1 MLSSLGEPLV
11 VHENTKT
18 LPKTLP
24 GVVCEQW
31 NRCGRKNC
39 RGVKGLLHGPYY
51 YRFWREHGRLRKAC
65 VPRDAVADMRARCMA
80 RQEEVR
86 SLASARMELG
96 RLLSLLREVERH
108 E

>member
-1 MLSSLGEPLV
+1 METNSAKS
-11 VHENTKT
+11 
-18 LPKTLP
+18 LPKMLP

-31 NRCGRKNC
+31 NRRGRKNC
-39 RGVKGLLHGPYY
+39 RCVKGLLHGPYY
-51 YRFWREHGRLRKAC
+51 YRFWREFGRLRKAY

-86 SLASARMELG
+86 SLASARVELG
-96 RLLSLLREVERH
+96 RMLSLLREVEGH